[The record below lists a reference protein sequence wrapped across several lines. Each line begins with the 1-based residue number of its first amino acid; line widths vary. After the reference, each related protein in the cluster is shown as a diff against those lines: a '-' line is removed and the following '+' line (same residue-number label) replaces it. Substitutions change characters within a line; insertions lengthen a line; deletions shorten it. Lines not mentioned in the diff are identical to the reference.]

1 MIENSFVILKGYK
14 LTEEEANLLHEDPIA
29 KNYMRKS
36 NSQVAHPK
44 YILGYHLNSY
54 YSIDK
59 GQCYMRYYIID
70 DIYSIDVLKDEETEK
85 ALTEI
90 AEKYNIDRPMHIYFG
105 IEVY

>member
-1 MIENSFVILKGYK
+1 
-14 LTEEEANLLHEDPIA
+14 
-29 KNYMRKS
+29 
-36 NSQVAHPK
+36 
-44 YILGYHLNSY
+44 
-54 YSIDK
+54 
-59 GQCYMRYYIID
+59 MRYYIID